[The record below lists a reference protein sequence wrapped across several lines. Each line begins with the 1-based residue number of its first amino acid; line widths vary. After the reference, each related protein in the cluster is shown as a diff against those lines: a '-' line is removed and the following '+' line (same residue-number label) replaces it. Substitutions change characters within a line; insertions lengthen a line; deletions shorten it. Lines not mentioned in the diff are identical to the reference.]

1 MRDGLLALLGVVAA
15 SGCSYDWAVG
25 SPGAADASK
34 DVVPEADAGPPDAT
48 MDGSADASS
57 DVSVDT
63 AVVDAFEAATLLT
76 CTMAQEAPVAQA
88 RTAALVCTGVTPNPC
103 TVTVTDECGCPVVVA
118 ADNQADANYVA
129 AIKQLKMTCIPSCPS
144 GCGTAPPMGVCV
156 LSDAGSGAL
165 ACYQ

>member
-25 SPGAADASK
+25 PPAGDAGRDVAPGLDAS
-34 DVVPEADAGPPDAT
+34 T
-48 MDGSADASS
+48 MTDGSIDGSTDASG
-57 DVSVDT
+57 DVPVDT
-63 AVVDAFEAATLLT
+63 AAADVLEAATLPT
-76 CTMAQEAPVAQA
+76 CTMAQEATVAQA
-88 RTAALVCTGVTPNPC
+88 RSAALVCTGVTPNPC
-103 TVTVTDECGCPVVVA
+103 TVTVTDQCGCPVVVA
-118 ADNQADANYVA
+118 ADNQADTNYVA
-129 AIKQLKMTCIPSCPS
+129 AIKQMKMTCIPSCPS